1 MRYYVTWAGRERAV
15 ELKPVGDA
23 LVAIVDGVEHPVDVA
38 STEEGGLL
46 NLIVGGASYT
56 YGCRFE
62 DGHAVLSFHDREVRV
77 QIEDDRERQT
87 RLLTGGGRG
96 GATGAKVKS
105 SMPGV
110 VKELRVAAGDTVAE
124 HRVFGFRHDFAHD
137 VDALGFQLL
146 QVSQYCVHDVLIRS
160 MDLWQGSIA
169 FTRMGPVSARQI
181 NAHIVR

>member
-110 VKELRVAAGDTVAE
+110 VKELRVAAGDTVAAGAPLLILE
-124 HRVFGFRHDFAHD
+124 AMKMENEIRAPVAGHVVAVHVAAGAAVEKGAPL
-137 VDALGFQLL
+137 VDIEAPEE
-146 QVSQYCVHDVLIRS
+146 D
-160 MDLWQGSIA
+160 
-169 FTRMGPVSARQI
+169 
-181 NAHIVR
+181 

>member
-110 VKELRVAAGDTVAE
+110 VKELRVAAGDTVAAGAPLLILEAMKME
-124 HRVFGFRHDFAHD
+124 HTIAAPSDGVLKAHRFAVGD
-137 VDALGFQLL
+137 
-146 QVSQYCVHDVLIRS
+146 QVSDGAELVEFEP
-160 MDLWQGSIA
+160 A
-169 FTRMGPVSARQI
+169 KA
-181 NAHIVR
+181 

>member
-110 VKELRVAAGDTVAE
+110 VKELRVAAGDTVAA
-124 HRVFGFRHDFAHD
+124 GAP
-137 VDALGFQLL
+137 LL
-146 QVSQYCVHDVLIRS
+146 ILEAMKMENEIRAPVAGHVVAVHVAAGAAVEKGAPLVEIE
-160 MDLWQGSIA
+160 A
-169 FTRMGPVSARQI
+169 PEEA
-181 NAHIVR
+181 

>member
-15 ELKPVGDA
+15 ELRPAGDG

-38 STEEGGLL
+38 STEAGDLL

-96 GATGAKVKS
+96 GATGAKVRS

-110 VKELRVAAGDTVAE
+110 VKELRVAVGDTVAAGAPLLILE
-124 HRVFGFRHDFAHD
+124 AMKMENEIRAPVPGRVAAVHVTAGAAVEKGVAL
-137 VDALGFQLL
+137 VDIEAPE
-146 QVSQYCVHDVLIRS
+146 D
-160 MDLWQGSIA
+160 A
-169 FTRMGPVSARQI
+169 
-181 NAHIVR
+181 

>member
-15 ELKPVGDA
+15 ELKPAGDA
-23 LVAIVDGVEHPVDVA
+23 LVAVVDGVEYPVDVA

-46 NLIVGGASYT
+46 NLIVGGASWT

-96 GATGAKVKS
+96 VATGAKVKS

-110 VKELRVAAGDTVAE
+110 VKELRVAAGDRVAAGAPLLILE
-124 HRVFGFRHDFAHD
+124 AMKMENEIRAPVAGQVVAVHVVAGAAVEKGAPL
-137 VDALGFQLL
+137 VDIEAPEE
-146 QVSQYCVHDVLIRS
+146 
-160 MDLWQGSIA
+160 A
-169 FTRMGPVSARQI
+169 
-181 NAHIVR
+181 